1 MKKLKPFGGEYCSS
15 LKKILLIMRFATI
28 LMILGILQVNA
39 ADAYSQKTRL
49 SVNLSDAQLVTVLD
63 KIEQES
69 EFYFLYNEKL
79 LDIDRKVN
87 INEDNQLISVILD
100 DLFAGTDIK
109 YSIIDRKIILAP
121 EYLTSEE
128 AAQQRVITGTVTDN
142 NGNPLPGVN
151 VIVTGLTQGT
161 ITDASGKYT
170 LDIPQGAKSLTFSF
184 IGMESQVISIGTSN
198 LINVTMAETAVG
210 LEEVVVI
217 GYGTV
222 KKSDLTGAV
231 ASIKPVEL
239 SAFPTT
245 NVVQALSGR
254 AAGVQIKQNTGA
266 PGAAISVRIRGT
278 NSIKGSNEP
287 LYVVDGFPVSGSSL
301 NFINNSEIESIEIL
315 KDASGTAIYGSR
327 GANGV
332 VLVTT
337 KSGKSGQTR
346 VDYETSMG
354 VQSLRKKLGLCNA
367 TEYAKI
373 YNEMLVNDGK
383 SPYFSDSDIA
393 SLGNGFDWQDF
404 VFRKA
409 LIQNHDLTVSGG
421 NDKTQFSLS
430 GSIFDQDG
438 IIKNSYHKRYSFRAN
453 LNHNISKKFIVS
465 YNTLLTKIEE
475 RYQNSG
481 LGSRG
486 NALIS
491 ATLGAY
497 PTCTPYNEDGSY
509 TVLGSKYPWGTELKN
524 PINWLNEIKSLGRD
538 NRVLSNVSLTYKPI
552 SKVAI
557 RILGGIENS
566 DYRSDYYQTLKFISS
581 TGSASVSSSQSTSLL
596 NENTISYN
604 DTFGKHSLSA
614 VGGFTFQNFRYTSLG
629 ASGSGFL
636 SDNTETY
643 NLGSAAS
650 PGVPSSS
657 YSLSVLLS
665 FIGRINYNYD
675 NKYLATITFRSDGSS
690 KYSQGKKWG
699 YFPSAALAW
708 RIKNEDFLK
717 DVQFLSDLKMRASWG
732 ITGSQAISAYATLNQ
747 LYAGKTIF
755 GDALYTTFAPGTQLP
770 GDLRWESTKQTDIG
784 VDAGFF
790 NNRIR
795 LTADYYIKNTID
807 LLNSVTLPSSLGYT
821 STIKN
826 IGSIRNSGIEF
837 EIGANVFSLGDFSWN
852 VDGNIAFN
860 KTKVLKL
867 YGGKDIY
874 GGSFNLSILDDYFNL
889 LREGQQFAVFYGYK
903 ELGYNDKG
911 IIQYVDQNNDGI
923 INASD
928 KVIIGNPNPKFIYGL
943 NSDMTFKN
951 FNLTIF
957 IQGTQ
962 GNQICN
968 LSSPTITLDYG
979 FGLNTLKAAYDDHWT
994 AEHTNAK
1001 YPKITS
1007 QQNVKVS
1014 DRFIENGSYLRVR
1027 NIQLTYTLPG
1037 ETLKLNFLRNAQIY
1051 LSGQN
1056 ILTLTKYSWWDPEVN
1071 SAGGSSSITQGIDF
1085 NTYPTAKSVSL
1096 GIRLGF

>member
-1 MKKLKPFGGEYCSS
+1 MKKLKSFGEEYCRS
-15 LKKILLIMRFATI
+15 LKKTILIMRYAII

-39 ADAYSQKTRL
+39 TDAYSQKTRL
-49 SVNLSDAQLVTVLD
+49 SVNLSDVELVTVLD

-69 EFYFLYNEKL
+69 EFFFLYNEKL

-87 INEDNQLISVILD
+87 INEDNQSISVILD
-100 DLFAGTDIK
+100 ELFAGTDIK

-121 EYLTSEE
+121 DYLTTEVNI
-128 AAQQRVITGTVTDN
+128 QQRKISGVVRDN
-142 NGNPLPGVN
+142 SGNPMPGVN
-151 VIVTGLTQGT
+151 VVVTGLTQGT
-161 ITDASGKYT
+161 ITDNDGKYII
-170 LDIPQGAKSLTFSF
+170 DITQGAQSLTFSF
-184 IGMESQVISIGTSN
+184 IGMESQVVAIGVSN
-198 LINVTMAETAVG
+198 QIDVTLKESAIG

-266 PGAAISVRIRGT
+266 PGASISVRIRGT

-332 VLVTT
+332 VMVTT
-337 KSGKSGQTR
+337 KSGKAGQTR
-346 VDYETSMG
+346 VDYESSFGIQT
-354 VQSLRKKLGLCNA
+354 LRHKLELTNA
-367 TEYAKI
+367 TEYAQI

-383 SPYFSDSDIA
+383 APYFSDSEIA
-393 SLGNGFDWQDF
+393 TLGEGFDWQDF

-409 LIQNHDLTVSGG
+409 LIQNHDITVSGG
-421 NDKTQFSLS
+421 NEKTQFSIS

-438 IIKNSYHKRYSFRAN
+438 IIKNSFHKRYSFRAN
-453 LNHNISKKFIVS
+453 LNHNISKKFSVS
-465 YNTLLTKIEE
+465 YSTLLTKIEE

-481 LGSRG
+481 IGSRG

-524 PINWLNEIKSLGRD
+524 PINWLNEIKSMGRD
-538 NRVLSNVSLTYKPI
+538 NRVLTNAAITYKPI
-552 SKVAI
+552 PKVAI
-557 RILGGIENS
+557 RIMGGIENS

-581 TGSASVSSSQSTSLL
+581 TGSASVSTSQSTSLL
-596 NENTISYN
+596 NENTVSYN
-604 DTFGKHSLSA
+604 DTFGKHSISA
-614 VGGFTFQNFRYTSLG
+614 VAGFTFQNFNYTYLG

-643 NLGSAAS
+643 NLGSAGS
-650 PGVPSSS
+650 PGVPGSS
-657 YSLSVLLS
+657 YSKSVLLS
-665 FIGRINYNYD
+665 VIGRVNYNYD
-675 NKYLATITFRSDGSS
+675 NKYLATVTFRSDGSS
-690 KYSQGKKWG
+690 KYSEGNKWG

-717 DVQFLSDLKMRASWG
+717 DVEFLSDLKLRGSWG

-747 LYAGKTIF
+747 LYSGKTIF

-770 GDLRWESTKQTDIG
+770 GDLKWESTKQTDIG
-784 VDAGFF
+784 FDAGFF
-790 NNRIR
+790 NSRLR
-795 LTADYYIKNTID
+795 LTADYYIKNTVD

-826 IGSIRNSGIEF
+826 IGSIRNSGVEF
-837 EIGANVFSLGDFSWN
+837 EIGANIFSGNDFSWSI
-852 VDGNIAFN
+852 DGNIAFN
-860 KTKVLKL
+860 KTKVTKL

-874 GGSFNLSILDDYFNL
+874 GGSYNLSILDDYFNL
-889 LREGQQFAVFYGYK
+889 LREGEEFAVFYGYT
-903 ELGYNDKG
+903 ESGYNDQG

-928 KVIIGNPNPKFIYGL
+928 KTIIGNPNPDFIYGL
-943 NSDMTFKN
+943 NSTITYKN
-951 FNLTIF
+951 FDLTIF
-957 IQGTQ
+957 LQGTQ

-968 LSSPTITLDYG
+968 LSSPSITLDYG
-979 FGLNTLKAAYDDHWT
+979 FGLNTLKEAYDDHWT
-994 AEHTNAK
+994 VNNTDAK

-1014 DRFIENGSYLRVR
+1014 DRFVEDGSYLRLR
-1027 NIQLTYTLPG
+1027 NIQLTYTLPS
-1037 ETLKLNFLRNAQIY
+1037 EKLKINFLRNAQIY
-1051 LSGQN
+1051 VSAQN
-1056 ILTLTKYSWWDPEVN
+1056 ILTLTNYSWWDPEVN

-1085 NTYPTAKSVSL
+1085 NTYPTAKSVTM